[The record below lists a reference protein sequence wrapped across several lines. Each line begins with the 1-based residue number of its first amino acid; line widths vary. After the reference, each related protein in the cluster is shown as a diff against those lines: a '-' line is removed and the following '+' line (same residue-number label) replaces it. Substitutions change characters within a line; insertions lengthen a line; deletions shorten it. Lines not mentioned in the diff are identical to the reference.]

1 MNIRSISINDV
12 TESNIFMLEDGT
24 IMKSTLCKSV
34 RRLQDIIN
42 TLPKNKYI
50 LLDAKINIS
59 DAEQVEYIY
68 DIDKFIS
75 YANLEDIYVDIS
87 SLLKS
92 YTVEEIVD
100 IIIKTR
106 CKLINVTDT
115 LYNIILLKI
124 LDRKEK

>member
-1 MNIRSISINDV
+1 MNIRSISINEF

-34 RRLQDIIN
+34 RRLQDVIN

>member
-1 MNIRSISINDV
+1 MNIRSISINEF

-34 RRLQDIIN
+34 RRLQDVIN

-75 YANLEDIYVDIS
+75 YANLEDIYVDVS